1 MQGTSLG
8 VLGDPLITLE
18 VLNFGN
24 EIQVHKGFR
33 LNFLSYSGWL
43 FSSGI
48 NWLLL
53 FYIPYVPFNCQK
65 LRGWRGE
72 ASLLNC
78 LRL

>member
-33 LNFLSYSGWL
+33 LNFKLFWL
-43 FSSGI
+43 VIFK
-48 NWLLL
+48 WYQL
-53 FYIPYVPFNCQK
+53 V
-65 LRGWRGE
+65 
-72 ASLLNC
+72 ASFLHPLC
-78 LRL
+78 TI